1 MRVAICLSGQ
11 PRNSELC
18 HPFIMDNIV
27 NCNKEHDFDF
37 FIHTWEGSDGSSSW
51 ESSID
56 GNKSNII
63 DLYKPKLFEI
73 EQQKEFSDYIG
84 GYPSILGEFNQIK
97 RVKSMF
103 YSILKCNKLKS
114 KFESDNNF
122 KYDCV
127 IRLRFDFQIETPLIL
142 DMDLNMLSVKNE
154 KSHDEWAINDH
165 IAISNS
171 KNMDTYSDLY
181 NNIFEICKIEKCPF
195 NPEIILGRHIK
206 INNIKL
212 NKIYIDCIIRR
223 YKSFE
228 QNAKYWSPH
237 R

>member
-18 HPFIMDNIV
+18 YPFIMDNIV

-56 GNKSNII
+56 NDKTDVIKLYNPKKYLIEPQKIFNNDVGDCIGDGVGNMS
-63 DLYKPKLFEI
+63 
-73 EQQKEFSDYIG
+73 
-84 GYPSILGEFNQIK
+84 K
-97 RVKSMF
+97 RMKSMF
-103 YSILKCNKLKS
+103 YSIFKCNELKIEYE
-114 KFESDNNF
+114 KENNF
-122 KYDCV
+122 TYDCV
-127 IRLRFDFQIETPLIL
+127 IRIRFDLQLESPLII
-142 DMDLNMLSVKNE
+142 DMDLNKLTVKDE

-171 KNMDTYSDLY
+171 KNMDVYSNMY
-181 NNIFEICKIEKCPF
+181 NNLFKTCEIEKCRF
-195 NPEIILGRHIK
+195 YPEVILGRYIK